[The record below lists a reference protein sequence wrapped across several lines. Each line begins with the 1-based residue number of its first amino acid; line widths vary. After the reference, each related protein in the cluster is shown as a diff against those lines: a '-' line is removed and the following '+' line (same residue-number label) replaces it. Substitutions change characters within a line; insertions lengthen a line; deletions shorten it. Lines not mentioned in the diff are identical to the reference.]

1 MTSVERTAY
10 RVFPRLMMTRELY
23 LFYSPSQEELAWA
36 REKTDTDEHL
46 LALTLALKCF
56 QRLGRFAK
64 AREMPPVVVEHVP
77 ARTGR
82 TRSEPRRSAAVSRRT
97 WSRPV
102 MTTYA
107 PSSRSPPGPDLMAGT
122 GRSRAGK

>member
-10 RVFPRLMMTRELY
+10 RVFPRLVMTRELY
-23 LFYSPSQEELAWA
+23 LFYSPSAEETAWA

-64 AREMPPVVVEHVP
+64 AREVPPVVVEHMRRCLELGEDVMP
-77 ARTGR
+77 VYASSRTAESHRVLVRRREGWATRRVRRARSR
-82 TRSEPRRSAAVSRRT
+82 PRR
-97 WSRPV
+97 
-102 MTTYA
+102 
-107 PSSRSPPGPDLMAGT
+107 
-122 GRSRAGK
+122 

>member
-10 RVFPRLMMTRELY
+10 RVFPRLVMTRELY
-23 LFYSPSQEELAWA
+23 LFHSPSAEETAWA

-64 AREMPPVVVEHVP
+64 TREVPPVVVEHMRRCLELGEDVMP
-77 ARTGR
+77 VYASSRTAESHRVLVRRREGWATRRVRRARSR
-82 TRSEPRRSAAVSRRT
+82 PRR
-97 WSRPV
+97 
-102 MTTYA
+102 
-107 PSSRSPPGPDLMAGT
+107 
-122 GRSRAGK
+122 